1 MKRQLRAFGAAL
13 IFAVLCVSFLSAAG
27 IAYAGTFTIADDF
40 SADSG
45 LWSYV
50 GSAYRDAGAGNVVLT
65 QNNNAQVGVL
75 WLRDREIRDRK
86 FTVEF
91 SYLAGGGTGADG
103 IVLMFY
109 KNKNYSPGGG
119 GVIGFIG
126 GDLIPV
132 AGYGVEFDNH
142 YNYEHYGMDPSGRH
156 IAVIKD
162 RANNHLKYVNTDVVE
177 DNRWHQA
184 RVVVDNRNITVFV
197 DGNKMLEYVS
207 PGDLDRT
214 FGGLGFSGATGAFNH
229 WHRIDNVRITLADEV
244 APSTNID
251 LEGITGNNGWFRS
264 DVVATLNAE
273 DGDGSGVSRTEY
285 SFDGTNWI
293 TYTGPFTIAV
303 EGLTTVYYRSI
314 DKAGNVEA
322 TKSAVVLIDK
332 TPPEITGAPTTAPNG
347 NGWYNTGVV
356 IHFEASDDV
365 SGIASVTPDVL
376 LTTEGEGLEVTGT
389 AADRAGNTA
398 SCTVGGINIDL
409 TAPSAAAN
417 PPGGTYS
424 GAQSIALATS
434 EPATFYYTTDGS
446 EPGEESPVYEGP
458 LEIAADTVFK
468 FFAVDR
474 AGNRSQIYTESY
486 TILPLLNLKWYIYG
500 CKQLDTGLDW
510 TCDSD
515 FGGITQTAADLASTT
530 IVREDGDGD
539 GMYDRAEITVQGGYP
554 GYYNKIVLDVKN
566 TGTEPIPLEQVKIAN
581 GNPEELELRL
591 LESPASSIA
600 PGRRKAIGIALRV
613 KDGAA
618 PGLFTF
624 TVSL

>member
-13 IFAVLCVSFLSAAG
+13 IFAVLCIGFLSAAG
-27 IAYAGTFTIADDF
+27 IASAGTFTIEDDF
-40 SADSG
+40 SVDSG

-65 QNNNAQVGVL
+65 QNQNAQVGVL
-75 WLRDREIRDRK
+75 WLRDREIRDNK
-86 FTVEF
+86 LTVEF

-103 IVLMFY
+103 IVSMFY

-126 GDLIPV
+126 ADLKPV

-142 YNYEHYGMDPSGRH
+142 YNYEHYGMDPSWRH
-156 IAVIKD
+156 IAVVKD
-162 RANNHLKYVNTDVVE
+162 RANNHLKYVDTGVVE
-177 DNRWHQA
+177 DNKWHHA
-184 RVVVDNRNITVFV
+184 RIVVDNRTITVFV

-229 WHRIDNVRITLADEV
+229 WHRIDNVRITLDDGA
-244 APSTNID
+244 APATSID
-251 LEGITGNNGWFRS
+251 LRGTPGANGWFRS
-264 DVVATLNAE
+264 DVMATLRAE
-273 DGDGSGVSRTEY
+273 DGDGSGISRTEY
-285 SFDGTNWI
+285 SFDGANWS

-303 EGLTTVYYRSI
+303 EGRTTVYYRSI

-322 TKSAVVLIDK
+322 TKSAEVLIDK
-332 TPPEITGAPTTAPNG
+332 TPPAITGAPTTAPNE
-347 NGWYNTGVV
+347 NGWYNAGVV
-356 IHFEASDDV
+356 IHFTATDDI
-365 SGIASVTPDVL
+365 SGIASVTPDV
-376 LTTEGEGLEVTGT
+376 TVSTEGENLQVTGT
-389 AADRAGNTA
+389 ATDRAGNAA
-398 SCTVGGINIDL
+398 SCTVGGINIDW
-409 TAPSAAAN
+409 TAPTVAAQ

-424 GAQSIALATS
+424 GAQTVALAAP
-434 EPATFYYTTDGS
+434 EPATVYYTTDGS

-458 LEIAADTVFK
+458 LEIAADTVLK

-474 AGNRSQIYTESY
+474 AGNRSQVYTENY
-486 TILPLLNLKWYIYG
+486 TILPLLKWYIYG

-510 TCDSD
+510 TCDPD
-515 FGGITQTAADLASTT
+515 FGSITQTATDLASTT

-539 GMYDRAEITVQGGYP
+539 GMYDRAVITVRGGYP
-554 GYYNKIVLDVKN
+554 AYYNKIVLDVKN

-581 GNPEELELRL
+581 NNPDELELRL
-591 LESPASSIA
+591 LESTASSIG

-613 KDGAA
+613 KEGAV
-618 PGLFTF
+618 PGEFTF